1 MFFFFKIIYFR
12 ESMSRGRSRGR
23 GRETQADC
31 LLSVKPNVGLN
42 PRTPRP
48 LPEPKSRVG
57 QVRNPTD

>member
-1 MFFFFKIIYFR
+1 MFER
-12 ESMSRGRSRGR
+12 ESAYMYKWGEGIY
-23 GRETQADC
+23 REKPQADP